1 MQSFGASLKLAISTH
16 RLSERGS
23 VYLDFLRGLSAV
35 LVMIGHLRGLFFVP
49 FGEVA
54 NPTLVTKALYFLTS
68 LGHEAVVVFFVL
80 SGYFIAGSVMRAL
93 ADGSWQWRPYM
104 TRRFARLYV
113 VLLPALVIGGLIDLA
128 GIKLFGTS
136 GIYWADPDY
145 RHIVPHAVQD
155 RLNVQTFFA
164 NALFLQEIWSPTFG
178 SNGPLWSLSYE
189 FWFYVMF
196 PCAALFFAAG
206 SRVISRLLFGA
217 AFVAICFFVGPMIFA
232 YFFIW
237 LLGAAV
243 VAMPR
248 LKDSF
253 AIRIGALVVIFVVC
267 FALLAARGKMPLS
280 EFSADALLA
289 GVIAALIYVLASWP
303 RTGEAPSA
311 FAIRFS
317 YLSRDVAGF
326 SYTLYLVHLPLLVF
340 LEAAVVWN
348 SGTRWQPDATHA
360 AIASGI
366 ALFAIAYAF
375 LISRVTEAHTAKV
388 AAYFLGGKK
397 GKGTKAAS

>member
-196 PCAALFFAAG
+196 PCAALFFYA
-206 SRVISRLLFGA
+206 SLNLVLRVLFGA
-217 AFVAICFFVGPMIFA
+217 AFVVISIFVGPTIFA
-232 YFFIW
+232 YFSIW
-237 LLGAAV
+237 LLGALV
-243 VAMPR
+243 VVLPLPKENPVVR
-248 LKDSF
+248 
-253 AIRIGALVVIFVVC
+253 RGALVVVLASCLLLLVV
-267 FALLAARGKMPLS
+267 RGKLAVS
-280 EFSADALLA
+280 VFGSDAVMA
-289 GVIAALIYVLASWP
+289 VAIAALVYMLANWP
-303 RTGEAPSA
+303 PSRKSVSA
-311 FAIRFS
+311 FAGRFS
-317 YLSRDVAGF
+317 GFSRGIAGF
-326 SYTLYLVHLPLLVF
+326 SYTLYLVHLPPLVF
-340 LEAAVVWN
+340 LEAAVIWN
-348 SGTRWQPDATHA
+348 GGARWQPDIGHA
-360 AIASGI
+360 LI
-366 ALFAIAYAF
+366 ALGVALLAILYAWA
-375 LISRVTEAHTAKV
+375 ISRLTEVHTTKIAN
-388 AAYFLGGKK
+388 YFLVR
-397 GKGTKAAS
+397 